1 MADEHELIKIRKE
14 KLEKIKEQGIDPYA
28 LHFRRTHF
36 AASVHECAQKASV
49 GEVLED
55 VEVAVIG
62 RIITVREHGK
72 SCFAHIRD
80 DTGEIQIYVKS
91 NAVGEK
97 AYGLFKLVDI
107 GDFIGVKGKI
117 FKTRTGEDTIFVSE
131 LSVFSKSLQP
141 LPEKRLGL
149 KDIELK
155 YRRRYVDLIANK
167 DIKPLFKLRSHIISS
182 MRKFLEGK
190 NFLEVETPMM
200 QQIPGGAMAKP
211 FVTHHN
217 TLDMDLYLRIAP
229 ELFLKRLIVGGFE
242 KIYEINRNFRNEGIS
257 TRHNP
262 EFTMLELYQAFV
274 NYEDLM
280 CLTEEMFHT
289 LAEECLGKTSLEYQG
304 HNIELKKEWKRLS
317 FIEAVKK
324 YAKID
329 LESVSD
335 KELKDKAKHLV
346 PETKKMNSFREIVD
360 AIFKKV
366 VVPNLIEPT
375 FIIDYPER
383 MCPLAKKKKGSKA
396 LTERFQPYICGIE
409 LGNAYS
415 ELNDP
420 MEQKERFLDQIKD
433 RKMGDSE
440 AHLMDEDFINA
451 LEYGMPPTGGLGIGI
466 DRLVMLFTNSP
477 SIRDVI
483 LFPQLKPQK

>member
-1 MADEHELIKIRKE
+1 
-14 KLEKIKEQGIDPYA
+14 
-28 LHFRRTHF
+28 
-36 AASVHECAQKASV
+36 
-49 GEVLED
+49 
-55 VEVAVIG
+55 
-62 RIITVREHGK
+62 
-72 SCFAHIRD
+72 
-80 DTGEIQIYVKS
+80 
-91 NAVGEK
+91 
-97 AYGLFKLVDI
+97 
-107 GDFIGVKGKI
+107 
-117 FKTRTGEDTIFVSE
+117 
-131 LSVFSKSLQP
+131 
-141 LPEKRLGL
+141 
-149 KDIELK
+149 
-155 YRRRYVDLIANK
+155 
-167 DIKPLFKLRSHIISS
+167 
-182 MRKFLEGK
+182 
-190 NFLEVETPMM
+190 MM

-262 EFTMLELYQAFV
+262 EFTMLELYQAFID
-274 NYEDLM
+274 YEDLM
-280 CLTEEMFHT
+280 HLTEEMFYT
-289 LAEECLGKTSLEYQG
+289 IAAECLGKTSLEYQG
-304 HNIELKKEWKRLS
+304 HTINLKEWKRLS
-317 FIEAVKK
+317 FVEAIKK
-324 YAKID
+324 YSKID

-335 KELKDKAKHLV
+335 KELKDKAKELV
-346 PETKKMNSFREIVD
+346 PETRKMNSFREIVD

-366 VVPNLIEPT
+366 VIPNLIDPT

-383 MCPLAKKKKGSKA
+383 MCPLAKKKKDNKN

-433 RKMGDSE
+433 RNMGDSE
-440 AHLMDEDFINA
+440 AHLMDEDFITA

-466 DRLVMLFTNSP
+466 DRLVMLFTNSS

>member
-1 MADEHELIKIRKE
+1 MTDEHELVKIRKE
-14 KLEKIKEQGIDPYA
+14 KLKKIREQGIDPYA
-28 LHFRRTHF
+28 MHFRRTHS
-36 AASVHECAQKASV
+36 AATVQECAKKVSI

-55 VEVAVIG
+55 LEVAVIG
-62 RIITVREHGK
+62 RVITVREHGK

-80 DTGEIQIYVKS
+80 DSGDIQIYVKS
-91 NAVGEK
+91 NTVGEK
-97 AYGLFKLVDI
+97 TYGLFKLVDI

-117 FKTRTGEDTIFVSE
+117 FKTRTGENTIFISE
-131 LSVFSKSLQP
+131 LSVFSKSLQT
-141 LPEKRLGL
+141 LPEKWAGL
-149 KDIELK
+149 KDVELK

-167 DIKPLFKLRSHIISS
+167 DIKPLFKLRSRIISS
-182 MRKFLEGK
+182 MRRFLEEK
-190 NFLEVETPMM
+190 DFLEVETPMM

-262 EFTMLELYQAFV
+262 EFTMLELYQAFIS
-274 NYEDLM
+274 YEDLM
-280 CLTEEMFHT
+280 QLTEEMFCVI
-289 LAEECLGKTSLEYQG
+289 AEECLGKTSFEYQG
-304 HNIELKKEWKRLS
+304 HTINLKEWKRLG
-317 FIEAVKK
+317 FVEAIKK

-335 KELKDKAKHLV
+335 KELKEKVEKLVPKAK
-346 PETKKMNSFREIVD
+346 KMYSFRELVD

-366 VVPNLIEPT
+366 VIPNLVDPT

-383 MCPLAKKKKGSKA
+383 MCPLAKKKKNNKNLA
-396 LTERFQPYICGIE
+396 ERFQPYICGIE

-420 MEQKERFLDQIKD
+420 MEQKERFSDQIKD
-433 RKMGDSE
+433 RKMGDDE
-440 AHLMDEDFINA
+440 AHLMDEDFITA
-451 LEYGMPPTGGLGIGI
+451 LEYGMPPTAGLGIGI
-466 DRLVMLFTNSP
+466 DRLVMLFTNSS

>member
-1 MADEHELIKIRKE
+1 MTDEHELIKIRKE
-14 KLEKIKEQGIDPYA
+14 KLEKIREQEIDPYA
-28 LHFRRTHF
+28 LHFKRTHSSE
-36 AASVHECAQKASV
+36 SVHECAKKVSI
-49 GEVLED
+49 GEVLEN

-80 DTGEIQIYVKS
+80 DSGDIQIYVKS
-91 NAVGEK
+91 NTVGEK

-117 FKTRTGEDTIFVSE
+117 FKTRTGEDTILVPEF
-131 LSVFSKSLQP
+131 SVFSKSLQT
-141 LPEKRLGL
+141 LPEKWSGL
-149 KDIELK
+149 KDVELK

-190 NFLEVETPMM
+190 DFMEVETPMM

-262 EFTMLELYQAFV
+262 EFTMLELYQAFID
-274 NYEDLM
+274 YEDLM
-280 CLTEEMFHT
+280 RLTEEMFYT
-289 LAEECLGKTSLEYQG
+289 LAEECLGKTSFEYQG
-304 HNIELKKEWKRLS
+304 HNIELRKEWKRLS
-317 FIEAVKK
+317 FVEAIKK
-324 YAKID
+324 YAEID

-335 KELKDKAKHLV
+335 KELKDQAKHVV
-346 PETKKMNSFREIVD
+346 PETRKMNSFREIVD

-366 VVPNLIEPT
+366 VIPNLIEPT
-375 FIIDYPER
+375 FITDYPER
-383 MCPLAKKKKGSKA
+383 MCPLAKKKKDNKN

-433 RKMGDSE
+433 RKMGDKE
-440 AHLMDEDFINA
+440 AHLMDEDFITA
-451 LEYGMPPTGGLGIGI
+451 LEYGMPPTAGLGIGI